1 MSDPH
6 YELRKSFSALDGR
19 QVSDVPGEPDVYV
32 PGHFWVKLGYVIFSL
47 LILAFGIWLL
57 WEPAARLLFGETSE
71 ARIAYIVRTEPGEPD
86 RTIRYA
92 KDIPEGHHTV
102 VYQHYVAVEDED
114 GEQAVMRLAVDSA
127 RKPYAKVNDIVRV
140 VHFAEDHAAF
150 GLFHHRTWAFG
161 LGFLFVGII
170 LSMLSINTLWAV
182 GKPIAIDDESEESLA
197 EEAEKLRLD
206 ALNLKHDTEL
216 EK

>member
-6 YELRKSFSALDGR
+6 YEMRKSLAALDGR
-19 QVSDVPGEPDVYV
+19 KVSEIPGEPDVYV
-32 PGHFWVKLGYVIFSL
+32 PGHFWAKLGYVVFSL
-47 LILAFGIWLL
+47 LVLAFGLWLL
-57 WEPAARLLFGETSE
+57 WAPATRLLFGETSE
-71 ARIAYIVRTEPGEPD
+71 ARVAYVVRTEPGMPD

-92 KDIPEGHHTV
+92 RDIEEGHHTV

-114 GEQAVMRLAVDSA
+114 GELSVMRLAVDSA
-127 RKPYAKVNDIVRV
+127 RKPYAKLNDTVEV
-140 VHFAEDHAAF
+140 VHFAQDEAAF

-161 LGFLFVGII
+161 LGFFFVGSI

-182 GKPIAIDDESEESLA
+182 GKPIPIDDESEESLA
-197 EEAEKLRLD
+197 EEVEKRRLD
-206 ALNLKHDTEL
+206 TLGLKHDTEL